1 MPHQCL
7 NCGRIIPKGSDE
19 ILKGCRECGGRK
31 FMYVD
36 KPLDDERRVEIKRKA
51 ERIRED
57 ILRRSDNELVELIR
71 EKGVREVSKEMGE
84 GWVRV
89 SEKDLLPPEEVGYE
103 VVKPRRKHPTAQEL
117 LREIDRK
124 TGFREEPPPPKR
136 PERRKAK
143 ARRVR
148 GVKRK
153 RREKTPDVVTI
164 VERGV
169 YEIDVKKLL
178 ERSPIIVQKDGT
190 YLIHL
195 PSLFGVMEE
204 EK

>member
-1 MPHQCL
+1 
-7 NCGRIIPKGSDE
+7 
-19 ILKGCRECGGRK
+19 
-31 FMYVD
+31 MYVD
-36 KPLDDERRVEIKRKA
+36 RPLDDERRVEIKRKA

-57 ILRRSDNELVELIR
+57 ILRRSDSELVELIR
-71 EKGVREVSKEMGE
+71 ERGVSEVSGEVGE

-89 SEKDLLPPEEVGYE
+89 SERDLRPREEVGYE
-103 VVKPRRKHPTAQEL
+103 VVKPPRRHPTAQEL

-124 TGFREEPPPPKR
+124 TGFREEPQPPRR
-136 PERRKAK
+136 PQPRKGK
-143 ARRVR
+143 VRRVR

-153 RREKTPDVVTI
+153 RREKRPDVVTI

-169 YEIDVKKLL
+169 YEIDIKKLL

-195 PSLFGVMEE
+195 PSLFGVKEE